1 MCGNEETIT
10 ILYGDQ
16 NASHTCVL
24 YAQFCGRRQTVVFD
38 EVILWQGLTLI
49 MYVSFKIVHV
59 RVFFFLYGKILARDR
74 GQKYLFDCVISILL
88 QHFTFFSSNND

>member
-1 MCGNEETIT
+1 M
-10 ILYGDQ
+10 
-16 NASHTCVL
+16 
-24 YAQFCGRRQTVVFD
+24 FD
-38 EVILWQGLTLI
+38 EVILWQGLTLL

-88 QHFTFFSSNND
+88 